1 MSKLKK
7 FGTFGGVFT
16 PSILTI
22 LGVIMYLRLPMIIGE
37 SGLMATI
44 GIIVIAHIISATTG
58 LSVSSIATDKKVEAG
73 GTYYMISRSLG
84 LPIGGTLGLALFVGL
99 SFSVSLYLIGFSES
113 FLNYFDFE
121 VTKDAIRIT
130 GTLILIAVTT
140 ITFISTSLAI
150 KTQYFI
156 MAAIILSLI
165 SIIFGQHEYQPTE
178 PLISSNSST
187 VPLMVLFG
195 IFFPA
200 VTGFEAGVS
209 MSGDLQDP
217 KKSIPTGSISAIIVG
232 FVVYIALAFFF
243 SYTVDANLLA
253 NDSQVLL
260 KISWIPQLVVAGIWG
275 ATLSSALGSILGAPR
290 ILQATAVDKIS
301 WKIFAKGVGASNE
314 PRNAL
319 LLTFAIAEF
328 GILIGELDVIA
339 RIVSIFFITTYGFL
353 NLSCAFEAWTSADF
367 RPEFKTPIWVSLLGA
382 VACIIV
388 MIQLDFLAMLGAT
401 LILGALFL
409 FLKRRELNLESGDA
423 WSGVWASLVK
433 TGLERLDQTN
443 LHARNWRPNII
454 MFKGKDEARPHLV
467 EMGQAV
473 AGKLGIL
480 TGFELIQSDGEMLA
494 KAKPILTEGATK
506 GRYFNHK
513 HFCKDIYSGIDEVSR
528 LYGFSGVQP
537 NTVLMGWSKQE
548 KNKEKFVSAVK
559 SFELNNYNAI
569 FLHYQPEKKFGAHK
583 TIDIWW
589 SGMGRNLALSIN
601 LIRHIT
607 SGDQWKSVKIRL
619 LVIANVSF
627 QKDTVF
633 KSIEKILDNYRVDM
647 EIKIINNA
655 VDKLPKPEIIL
666 NESGNTDLTVIGI
679 QDKHYQKINETI
691 AEINHLINH
700 LGTTLILHASSSFE
714 EYSLG
719 FEKESNLLNL
729 ADSFGQEI
737 LVLPELQQSK
747 YPVINNEV
755 KKIDTNGQKVLELLF
770 QKTFVPYFQENARLN
785 KELETVTSALFGLLK
800 KAIAYKDSYR
810 RTRAF
815 YKAKNDFYFRS
826 RKLLESLQN
835 QALEQQREAL
845 TNGIN
850 WYISRLKSD
859 ILRFPKGFNVP
870 FNKEDFM
877 LKKDDPFGLKTLK
890 IRKRAGNP
898 FAKHSINLL
907 ISYRQIA
914 RYYLQ
919 DNRFLFF
926 NAFLEEFDRLSM
938 EYLSGIKKFN
948 NLINDLFDELEKK
961 LSTESGTSILEEKK
975 AAIESLTQNL
985 IENQGKDMKLFQNRL
1000 QVEFR
1005 KNLQLMVSSMEQ
1017 LNINTLIQE
1026 KRKGKTFYKKLE
1038 TDITDFPEVW
1048 YEEVNNF
1055 TNKIFL
1061 ETVMAGTKSRIKEE
1075 MDDYLREMN
1084 MLLDN
1089 KVIKEIEAVKKTVKK
1104 SSNESLPELKL
1115 DFESESINLL
1125 HGFAEKQE
1133 EIGKLIQSL
1142 PESITI
1148 ASPSISEHTSLTGQ
1162 KSENQMDEVAN
1173 IPAARITNHFME
1185 SRFFGPTQDYFED
1198 VNESIKN
1205 KMLGIKDHLSLMRFN
1220 MENIDAENDDVG
1232 KTNGDIKERT
1242 LQKIQSEENELKEI
1256 KSVLHQKIQ
1265 ENIESAFQPLTS
1277 YTIVESAGEFV
1288 QFLRDY
1294 QSKRVLSKFGA
1305 FREEIKE
1312 TIRNFSAKLLYSRS
1326 GGILLA
1332 KKLIEDEQ
1340 LRPLNGKILDLVEV
1354 VSPDAEVLANLP
1366 HYYKNLFSGR
1376 SSISDDFWISRKKEE
1391 ELLKKSFNRL
1401 QRGVPGGVLL
1411 LGERNSG
1418 KTAFCRHISTKLFK
1432 KEKTFH
1438 IFPPKSGSV
1447 HSKDFVNTIQE
1458 VTQIDGPLELILNR
1472 VPAGSAFIIHDMEM
1486 WWERQQEGLEVV
1498 LLVKQLIY
1506 DYGHKFFFLVNM
1518 NPFTFELL
1526 NQLCTFQES
1535 FTEVMRFTPFDAES
1549 LKNLVISRHQ
1559 SSGIKFSLNEKSEED
1574 ISEIKMA
1581 NLFNKFF
1588 NYSQGNPGVALNTWI
1603 SAIEK
1608 VYLNTIEIV
1617 PPESPEIDV
1626 LDKMKPEWLIILE
1639 NFILHKRLTY
1649 PKLRRIL
1656 GIPQEE
1662 IKDLIENIKRT
1673 GLVEENKSE
1682 ILIINPYVEFLII
1695 KILKQKG
1702 II

>member
-121 VTKDAIRIT
+121 ATKEAIRVT

-156 MAAIILSLI
+156 MAAILLSLI
-165 SIIFGQHEYQPTE
+165 SIIFGNHDYQPSE
-178 PLISSNSST
+178 PLISAST
-187 VPLMVLFG
+187 TSTIPLMVLFG

-217 KKSIPTGSISAIIVG
+217 KKSIPMGSISAIVVG
-232 FVVYIALAFFF
+232 FVVYIALTFFF
-243 SYTVDANLLA
+243 SYTVDGNLLA
-253 NDSQVLL
+253 SDPQVLL

-319 LLTFAIAEF
+319 ILTFIIAEV

-480 TGFELIQSDGEMLA
+480 SGFELIPSDGEMLA
-494 KAKPILTEGATK
+494 KAKPILTEGGQK

-513 HFCKDIYSGIDEVSR
+513 HFCRNIYDGIDEVTR
-528 LYGFSGVQP
+528 IYGFSGVQP
-537 NTVLMGWSKQE
+537 NTILMGWSKQP
-548 KNKEKFVSAVK
+548 KNKESFIKSVK

-569 FLHYQPEKKFGAHK
+569 FLNYHTEKKFGQHK

-601 LIRHIT
+601 LIRHLT
-607 SGDQWKSVKIRL
+607 SGDRWKSVKIRL
-619 LVIANVSF
+619 LLIANVSF
-627 QKDTVF
+627 QKDKIF

-655 VDKLPKPEIIL
+655 VDKFPKSEIII

-691 AEINHLINH
+691 ADIDHLISH
-700 LGTTLILHASSSFE
+700 LGTCLVLHASNSFE

-719 FEKESNLLNL
+719 FEKESQIMNL

-737 LVLPELQQSK
+737 LVLPELQSSK
-747 YPVINNEV
+747 YAVLNNEV
-755 KKIDTNGQKVLELLF
+755 NKIDTNGQKVLDLLYE
-770 QKTFVPYFQENARLN
+770 KTFVPYFQENSKLN
-785 KELETVTSALFGLLK
+785 KELESMSSALFGLLE
-800 KAIAYKDSYR
+800 KAISYKDSYR
-810 RTRAF
+810 KNKAF
-815 YKAKNDFYFRS
+815 YKAKNDFYYRS
-826 RKLLESLQN
+826 IKMLENLQK
-835 QALEQQREAL
+835 QALENQKEAL
-845 TNGIN
+845 SSGIN
-850 WYISRLKSD
+850 WYISRLKGD
-859 ILRFPKGFNVP
+859 ILRFPKGFEVP
-870 FNKEDFM
+870 FNKEDFK
-877 LKKDDPFGLKTLK
+877 LKKEDSFGVKTMK
-890 IRKRAGNP
+890 IRKRIGNP
-898 FAKHSINLL
+898 FAKHSIDLL

-926 NAFLEEFDRLSM
+926 DAFLEELDRLSM
-938 EYLSGIKKFN
+938 EYLSGIKEFN
-948 NLINDLFDELEKK
+948 NQVNDLFDELEKK
-961 LSTESGTSILEEKK
+961 LDEEATGNALLSEKK
-975 AAIESLTQNL
+975 TVINELPKTLNDQ
-985 IENQGKDMKLFQNRL
+985 QGKEMKLFQNRL
-1000 QVEFR
+1000 KVEFR
-1005 KNLQLMVSSMEQ
+1005 KNLQLMISSMEQ
-1017 LNINTLIQE
+1017 VDINSVIRE

-1038 TDITDFPEVW
+1038 NNIFDFPENW
-1048 YEEVNNF
+1048 HEEVSNF

-1075 MDDYLREMN
+1075 MDDYLRDIY
-1084 MLLDN
+1084 LQLDT
-1089 KVIKEIEAVKKTVKK
+1089 KVIKEIGTVKKTVKK

-1115 DFESESINLL
+1115 DFENDSINLL
-1125 HGFAEKQE
+1125 QGFSEKQE
-1133 EIGKLIQSL
+1133 EIGKLISTL
-1142 PESITI
+1142 PESISI
-1148 ASPSISEHTSLTGQ
+1148 ASPTVSEHTSEQNTRT
-1162 KSENQMDEVAN
+1162 EMDEVAN

-1185 SRFFGPTQDYFED
+1185 SRFFGPTQDYFD
-1198 VNESIKN
+1198 NVNETIKT
-1205 KMLGIKDHLSLMRFN
+1205 KMFGIKDHLSLMRFN
-1220 MENIDAENDDVG
+1220 MENIDTETDDVG
-1232 KTNGDIKERT
+1232 KTNGQIKEDA
-1242 LQKIQSEENELKEI
+1242 LNKILLEEEELIGLKGELNQK
-1256 KSVLHQKIQ
+1256 VQ
-1265 ENIESAFQPLTS
+1265 ENIENAFQPLTS
-1277 YTIVESAGEFV
+1277 YAIVESAGEFV

-1294 QSKRVLSKFGA
+1294 QSKQVLSKFGT
-1305 FREEIKE
+1305 FREEVKE
-1312 TIRNFSAKLLYSRS
+1312 TIRNFSAKILYSRS

-1340 LRPLNGKILDLVEV
+1340 LRPLNGKILDLVEE
-1354 VSPDAEVLANLP
+1354 VSPKVGVLTSLP

-1376 SSISDDFWISRKKEE
+1376 SSISEDFWIPRKQEE
-1391 ELLKKSFNRL
+1391 EMLKKANDRL
-1401 QRGVPGGVLL
+1401 QRRIPGGILL

-1418 KTAFCRHISTKLFK
+1418 KTAFCRHITAKFFK
-1432 KEKTFH
+1432 KEKIHH

-1447 HSKDFVNTIQE
+1447 NTEEFVDEIQKA
-1458 VTQIDGPLELILNR
+1458 TQVNGHLELILNR
-1472 VPAGSAFIIHDMEM
+1472 IPAGSAFIIHDMEM
-1486 WWERQQEGLEVV
+1486 WWERQQNGLEVV
-1498 LLVKQLIY
+1498 LMVKKMIY

-1526 NQLCTFQES
+1526 NQLCAFQES

-1559 SSGIKFSLNEKSEED
+1559 SSGISFSLNGKSEED

-1603 SAIEK
+1603 SSIEN
-1608 VYLNTIEIV
+1608 VNNNTIEII
-1617 PPESPEIDV
+1617 PPESPEVNV

-1639 NFILHKRLTY
+1639 NLILHKRLNF
-1649 PKLRRIL
+1649 PKLHRIL
-1656 GIPQEE
+1656 GLPHAE
-1662 IKDLIENIKRT
+1662 IKDIIEHIKRT
-1673 GLVEENKSE
+1673 GLVEENKSG
-1682 ILIINPYVEFLII
+1682 ILIINPYVEFLVI